1 MSKLNKLVGIE
12 VTVALVLVALSV
24 AGRLIWHPAH
34 VAPVAATALF
44 AGFFFRSRWLALAV
58 PLTAMLLSDVA
69 IGFYNPLIMAAVYLA
84 MCFPILLRNFLR
96 ADVTMTRLIGCSL
109 ASSVVLFVLSNA
121 AVWQFGGL
129 YDHNGVGLVQCYTNA
144 LPFFRNTLAGDLM
157 WTAILFSAHGLIAY
171 TLGDRTNLTTGKYAY
186 SYQRIR

>member
-12 VTVALVLVALSV
+12 IAVALVLVALCV
-24 AGRLIWHPAH
+24 AGRLVWHPAH

-58 PLTAMLLSDVA
+58 PLTAMLLSDMA
-69 IGFYNPLIMAAVYLA
+69 IGFYSPMIMAAVYLSL
-84 MCFPILLRNFLR
+84 CFPIALRRFLR
-96 ADVTMTRLIGCSL
+96 AEVTLGRLIGCSL
-109 ASSVVLFVLSNA
+109 ASSMVLFVVSNA

-129 YDHNGVGLVQCYTNA
+129 YEHHAAGLVQCFTNA

-157 WTAILFSAHGLIAY
+157 WTAILFSAHGIIAY
-171 TLGDRTNLTTGKYAY
+171 TLGDRGNLVTGKYAY